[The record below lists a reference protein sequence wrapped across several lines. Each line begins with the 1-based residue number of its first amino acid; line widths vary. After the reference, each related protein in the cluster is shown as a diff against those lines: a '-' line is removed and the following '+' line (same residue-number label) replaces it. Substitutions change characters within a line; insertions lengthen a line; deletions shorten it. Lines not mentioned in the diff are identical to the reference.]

1 MNVSLITPLDVI
13 RFTLAYLVVVYIPG
27 YAIAVVARPRA
38 PLVERLALA
47 IPCAYSLVALSGL
60 ATALAGLPYGL
71 LAYAALA
78 VPAIA
83 AAAYTSRRRRST
95 TPVMTDSTN
104 DGRWWLVAVAVA
116 IVQAVVLGAVF
127 AGYVAPPNGD
137 AVSHVQWT
145 NMVAHAHVF
154 PLALLSAHTGD
165 ATGGF
170 YPPVFHVLTA
180 LVLGT
185 VPMSPIHAVFYS
197 VLATAIV
204 LPLGLFAY
212 VRGATGNARIAALAT
227 LAALAFDPLPLYIAT
242 QGLYT
247 FVASQLFIPALALA
261 LRDGLGRGDRRAV
274 ALSAVLGVGLFY
286 THPTEFIT
294 AALLA
299 LAIVPAS
306 LRDLRGWTRAVA
318 YGAGIALVWTI
329 AALPALAAVRRTMI
343 TGAQPEIVSSHYFAA
358 TAHLAPLTRLAAY
371 IEDVFGR
378 NESYIVPALAV
389 GGAAWCLVQRRWLG
403 LVASQAVLSLLFLDA
418 TSTQLLRRFYDLSF
432 PWGLWER
439 LAATHY
445 WFTLP
450 LAAIGA
456 HAIGRAA
463 WRVLRAKSRPFIA
476 LVYTPAALLAILLPL
491 SVTTAR
497 IGAFVRTHVVMT
509 APDLGALAWLT
520 RHAAVGSVVAND
532 SSLTRRIVYD
542 VPLDA
547 GLWSPDL
554 GGPQPLFGRQD
565 AGPGDIDARIY
576 LMRHIADT
584 PLPVEA
590 ARFTARYHV
599 RYLLYGAGP
608 RVTATR
614 HLDLRRLLNDR
625 YLRLVYTSAPACRT
639 SGTEHM
645 GSCPTGQSYIFALD
659 RTAGEPIIP

>member
-1 MNVSLITPLDVI
+1 M
-13 RFTLAYLVVVYIPG
+13 R
-27 YAIAVVARPRA
+27 
-38 PLVERLALA
+38 
-47 IPCAYSLVALSGL
+47 
-60 ATALAGLPYGL
+60 
-71 LAYAALA
+71 
-78 VPAIA
+78 
-83 AAAYTSRRRRST
+83 
-95 TPVMTDSTN
+95 
-104 DGRWWLVAVAVA
+104 
-116 IVQAVVLGAVF
+116 
-127 AGYVAPPNGD
+127 
-137 AVSHVQWT
+137 
-145 NMVAHAHVF
+145 
-154 PLALLSAHTGD
+154 
-165 ATGGF
+165 
-170 YPPVFHVLTA
+170 
-180 LVLGT
+180 GT
-185 VPMSPIHAVFYS
+185 
-197 VLATAIV
+197 
-204 LPLGLFAY
+204 
-212 VRGATGNARIAALAT
+212 TGNARIAALAT

-274 ALSAVLGVGLFY
+274 ALAAVLGVGLFY

-294 AALLA
+294 AALLT

-306 LRDLRGWTRAVA
+306 LRGLRSWARAVT
-318 YGAGIALVWTI
+318 YGAGVALAWTI
-329 AALPALAAVRRTMI
+329 AALPALAAVRRTMV
-343 TGAQPEIVSSHYFAA
+343 TGAQPEIASSHYFASS
-358 TAHLAPLTRLAAY
+358 AHLAPLATLAAY
-371 IEDVFGR
+371 VEDVFGR

-403 LVASQAVLSLLFLDA
+403 LAASQAILSLLFLDA

-463 WRVLRAKSRPFIA
+463 WRVLRAKSRLFIA
-476 LVYTPAALLAILLPL
+476 LAYAPAALLAVLLPL

-509 APDLGALAWLT
+509 APDLGALTWLT
-520 RHAAVGSVVAND
+520 RHAPAGAVVAND
-532 SSLTRRIVYD
+532 SSLTRRLVYD

-576 LMRHIADT
+576 LMRHIADA
-584 PLPVEA
+584 PLPGEA
-590 ARFTARYHV
+590 ARFVARYHV

-608 RVTATR
+608 RVTVTR
-614 HLDLRRLLNDR
+614 HLDLRRLLGDPS
-625 YLRLVYTSAPACRT
+625 LRLVYASAPTCH
-639 SGTEHM
+639 SGVDYSATTCPPA
-645 GSCPTGQSYIFALD
+645 GSYVFAL
-659 RTAGEPIIP
+659 GYPG

>member
-1 MNVSLITPLDVI
+1 MNVSLMAPLDVA
-13 RFTLAYLVVVYIPG
+13 RFALAYLVIICIPG
-27 YAIAVVARPRA
+27 YAIAIAARPRA

-60 ATALAGLPYGL
+60 VTALAGLPYGL
-71 LAYAALA
+71 PAYAALA
-78 VPAIA
+78 VPAVA
-83 AAAYTSRRRRST
+83 AAAYASWRRRSMAPVT
-95 TPVMTDSTN
+95 TDATN
-104 DGRWWLVAVAVA
+104 DGRWWLAAAGVA
-116 IVQAVVLGAVF
+116 IVQAAVLGAVF

-145 NMVAHAHVF
+145 NMVARAHVF
-154 PLALLSAHTGD
+154 PLALLSAHAGD

-180 LVLGT
+180 LVLGAA
-185 VPMSPIHAVFYS
+185 PMSPIHAVFYS
-197 VLATAIV
+197 VLATAVV

-242 QGLYT
+242 QGFYT
-247 FVASQLFIPALALA
+247 LVASQLFIPALALA

-306 LRDLRGWTRAVA
+306 LRSLSSWTRAVT
-318 YGAGIALVWTI
+318 YGAGVALVWAI
-329 AALPALAAVRRTMI
+329 AALPALAAVRRTMVA
-343 TGAQPEIVSSHYFAA
+343 GAQPEIASAHFFVPSTNPTPPVVLA
-358 TAHLAPLTRLAAY
+358 TY
-371 IEDVFGR
+371 VDNVFGR

-389 GGAAWCLVQRRWLG
+389 IGAAWCLAHRRWLG
-403 LVASQAVLSLLFLDA
+403 LVASQTILSVLFLDA
-418 TSTQLLRRFYDLSF
+418 TSTQLLHRFYVLSF
-432 PWGLWER
+432 PWALWER

-456 HAIGRAA
+456 HAISHVA
-463 WRVLRAKSRPFIA
+463 WPFLSRKSRPFIG
-476 LVYTPAALLAILLPL
+476 LVAVPAALLAIVLPL
-491 SVTTAR
+491 SMTTAR
-497 IGAFVRTHVVMT
+497 VSLFVRGHVVMT
-509 APDLGALAWLT
+509 APDLGALTWLA
-520 RHAAVGSVVAND
+520 RHATPNSVVAND
-532 SSLTRRIVYD
+532 SNLTRRLVYD
-542 VPLDA
+542 VPTDA

-584 PLPVEA
+584 PVPWEA
-590 ARFTARYHV
+590 ARFVARYHV

-614 HLDLRRLLNDR
+614 HLDLRRLLGDPS
-625 YLRLVYTSAPACRT
+625 LRLVYASAPACR
-639 SGTEHM
+639 SGVDYSPTTCPPA
-645 GSCPTGQSYIFALD
+645 GSYVFAL
-659 RTAGEPIIP
+659 G